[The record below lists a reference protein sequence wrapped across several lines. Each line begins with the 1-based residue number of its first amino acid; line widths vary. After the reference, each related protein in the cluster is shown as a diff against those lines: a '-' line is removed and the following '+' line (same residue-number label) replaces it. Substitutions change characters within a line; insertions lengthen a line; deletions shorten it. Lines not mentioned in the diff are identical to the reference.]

1 MQQCFPLTYFAHFL
15 YTLITRRGP
24 RTGYLDPSYV
34 IARFLDPQRSDNLTA
49 YLEALHRQGQATADL
64 TTLLLHCYTK
74 MKDTGKLD
82 KLVFPERYLEG
93 GEEEER
99 GEEEEE
105 EMEEEEA
112 EEGEGKEGGKKV
124 EKVPFFPAGLALLPP
139 EEGKEWE
146 EEDEGGE
153 GGMEAASV
161 NTALSRER
169 QQRQMRMR
177 RGGVDVEAA
186 VTVLRAAGY
195 PEHALEVARKYR

>member
-1 MQQCFPLTYFAHFL
+1 MPTTPTRAH
-15 YTLITRRGP
+15 RA
-24 RTGYLDPSYV
+24 GYLDPSYV
-34 IARFLDPQRSDNLTA
+34 VARFLDPQRSLNLTS

-74 MKDTGKLD
+74 RKDTEKLD
-82 KLVFPERYLEG
+82 KLVFPERYLEE
-93 GEEEER
+93 GEEEE

-105 EMEEEEA
+105 EEEA
-112 EEGEGKEGGKKV
+112 EEEEEQEEGGEKKGGR
-124 EKVPFFPAGLALLPP
+124 KGGKALLFPAGLALLPP
-139 EEGKEWE
+139 EEGKG
-146 EEDEGGE
+146 EEDEDGSE
-153 GGMEAASV
+153 GGIGSV